1 METEPTEPA
10 EPTRTGDAA
19 TSSRSGS
26 VSAAATSVST
36 PVPESGSASEFG
48 SEYES
53 KSGPGPD
60 WIQFLLVVL
69 TVLVLA
75 LAAIAIPALGGV
87 GGHGTRSAAGAGNL
101 LELGAGG
108 NDSVDGTAE
117 TGGTARS
124 GNGSTELGSGSESG
138 NGNVSGGSAT
148 SGEDGSG
155 GAAVPNRDGE
165 TSDGGR
171 GGDGDEFSGG
181 SGEGGE
187 SSESGFESDESGAGG
202 EGGAGG
208 EQSGDGET
216 GGDSSGGAGEGGET
230 GETGVVGENGTAGE
244 PGGDGEFSADP
255 AEGDEV
261 GDEAGDEFGQD
272 GSGAEGSDSD
282 GEPASGEGATGE
294 ETDGDGV
301 DSDGGSES
309 SESGG
314 ESAAGSGDAGE
325 SAGED
330 GSGEE
335 TDGETERE
343 GAASGYEI
351 SFGEPPTPGSEVEVT
366 VTEDGDPLP
375 DAVVSFNADP
385 IGVTGADGTVS
396 GTVPFTEAVTVTVE
410 PREREQEQEWEREQE
425 RTQSPAATAVR
436 DPAVQGAIGARLGG
450 SPIQFYGGSVA
461 GPPARFQ
468 DESTDEGGASN
479 ESAQPRGRVAGTER
493 TVEMD
498 AETTLAIDRA
508 SELADDDAV
517 LAGTNSTVTATVEG
531 NPIPAGTVLLDGE
544 QVGTTDEFGTAE
556 IRIPETRG
564 ETTIAVER
572 DDIRAERTVGVYG
585 LSIEVVERVPLPG
598 RTVEAV
604 VQYDAGD
611 ARDGV
616 EDGSETA
623 TDNDTGMPGA
633 ATAVENAT
641 LLIDGDPVTA
651 TGADG
656 TATVTLPVSNE
667 ATISAQVAGTT
678 VETTLTG
685 LYRNAA
691 VVATVGLALVT
702 LLGWFL
708 RRRFGMPTA
717 TVRTLPTRVRRLLA
731 RTGEFIRDLGG
742 QTVKAVVQL
751 AAALERVGDWL
762 AVQGRAALRA
772 LQRTGRRLRGLPGE
786 LAERGLAALAA
797 LHPRRFVAFIRAVLR
812 SLRRADRER
821 KPESASD
828 ARAETSGTE
837 SAGEP
842 EGRRRTVRGLW
853 REFIRA
859 VRPPGVRT
867 KTAGEI
873 GRYAVER
880 GFPERPVR
888 TVVEGFRDAEYG
900 ESSPAEP
907 RIERVQAAV
916 RSVAGDTAPTADAG
930 AETGAR
936 AAEEEGEGEE
946 TTDSM
951 SRGEHEPNREDET
964 AQEVEEGD
972 RP

>member
-1 METEPTEPA
+1 M
-10 EPTRTGDAA
+10 
-19 TSSRSGS
+19 
-26 VSAAATSVST
+26 
-36 PVPESGSASEFG
+36 
-48 SEYES
+48 
-53 KSGPGPD
+53 
-60 WIQFLLVVL
+60 
-69 TVLVLA
+69 LA
-75 LAAIAIPALGGV
+75 LAAIAIPALGGI
-87 GGHGTRSAAGAGNL
+87 GGDGTRSAAGAGNL

-138 NGNVSGGSAT
+138 NGNGSGGSAS
-148 SGEDGSG
+148 SGEDGNG

-181 SGEGGE
+181 SGEDGE

-216 GGDSSGGAGEGGET
+216 GGDFGGGAGEGGET

-244 PGGDGEFSADP
+244 PGGDGEFGADP
-255 AEGDEV
+255 DEGDEF
-261 GDEAGDEFGQD
+261 GDEVGDEFGQD

-282 GEPASGEGATGE
+282 GEPESGEGAPGE

-301 DSDGGSES
+301 DSDDESES
-309 SESGG
+309 SEGG
-314 ESAAGSGDAGE
+314 DEPGTGSGDAEE
-325 SAGED
+325 SAGRD
-330 GSGEE
+330 GSGGG
-335 TDGETERE
+335 TDGETESE
-343 GAASGYEI
+343 GAASGYDI
-351 SFGEPPTPGSEVEVT
+351 SFDESPTPGSEVEVT

-375 DAVVSFNADP
+375 DATVSFNGDA
-385 IGVTGADGTVS
+385 IGVTGVDGTVN

-425 RTQSPAATAVR
+425 QERTQSPAATAVR
-436 DPAVQGAIGARLGG
+436 DPAVRGAIGARLGG
-450 SPIQFYGGSVA
+450 SSIQFYGGSVA

-479 ESAQPRGRVAGTER
+479 ESAQPRGRAAGTER

-517 LAGTNSTVTATVEG
+517 LAGTNSTVTAAVEG

-556 IRIPETRG
+556 IEMPETRG

-656 TATVTLPVSNE
+656 TATVALPVSNE

-678 VETTLTG
+678 AETTLTG

-708 RRRFGMPTA
+708 RRRFEMTTA
-717 TVRTLPTRVRRLLA
+717 TVQTLPERVRRLLA
-731 RTGEFIRDLGG
+731 RTGEFIRDLGAR
-742 QTVKAVVQL
+742 TIEAVVRL
-751 AAALERVGDWL
+751 AAVLERVGNWL

-786 LAERGLAALAA
+786 LAERGLAALTV

-812 SLRRADRER
+812 SLRRSARER
-821 KPESASD
+821 KAESASD

-842 EGRRRTVRGLW
+842 SGRRRTVRGLW
-853 REFIRA
+853 REFVRA
-859 VRPPGVRT
+859 VRPPDVRT

-900 ESSPAEP
+900 ESSPAKP

-916 RSVAGDTAPTADAG
+916 RSVAGKTAATADADTE
-930 AETGAR
+930 AGAR
-936 AAEEEGEGEE
+936 AEDAERVGKG
-946 TTDSM
+946 TADTM
-951 SRGEHEPNREDET
+951 PRGEHDPNREGET
-964 AQEVEEGD
+964 VTEGD